1 MLNKFK
7 QRSSE
12 SELLDRP
19 GIPKEMLLR
28 NLHELD
34 FFNRVSGGYRI
45 SLNGIRKLVTDKNKI
60 YHIVDLGCGSGAL
73 LKVIAGWASREGYK
87 VKLTGVDRN
96 ADVIDYLK
104 EYCREYP
111 AIQGVACDYRDFL
124 KPGIPVDIIHCSL
137 FCHHLSDDELID
149 LLSYCRQCARSGF
162 VINDLHRHWLAY
174 AGVIMITRL
183 FNGSVLSK
191 NDGPVSVMRAFKKRE
206 LMALLQET
214 EIFHYTLNWKWVFRY
229 LIVGFHSD

>member
-1 MLNKFK
+1 MLNKLK
-7 QRSSE
+7 KRSSE
-12 SELLDRP
+12 PELLDRP
-19 GIPKEMLLR
+19 DIPKELLLR

-34 FFNRVSGGYRI
+34 FINRVSGGYRI
-45 SLNGIRKLVTDKNKI
+45 SLNGIKKLVTDRNKI

-73 LKVIAGWASREGYK
+73 MKLIAGWANREGYK

-96 ADVIDYLK
+96 ADVINHLK

-111 AIQGVACDYRDFL
+111 GIQGVACDYRDFL
-124 KPGIPVDIIHCSL
+124 IPGNPIDIIHCSL
-137 FCHHLSDDELID
+137 FCHHLKDDELAD
-149 LLSYCRQCARSGF
+149 LFHYCRLNAKSGF

-191 NDGPVSVMRAFKKRE
+191 NDGPVSVMRAFRKAE
-206 LMALLQET
+206 LIALLQEAG
-214 EIFHYTLNWKWVFRY
+214 IFYYTIKWKWVFRY
-229 LIVGFHSD
+229 LIVGYYSD